1 MKIYYVDID
10 GTICN
15 ITNGQYHLAKP
26 IKKNIAKINRLYED
40 GNTIIYWT
48 ARGTVTQI
56 DWLELTKKQ
65 LSYWGAKYHDVRVGK
80 PHYDYFICDKAT
92 NSDVF
97 FSEGEE

>member
-1 MKIYYVDID
+1 MKIFYVDID

-15 ITNGQYHLAKP
+15 ITDGQYQLAQP
-26 IKKNIAKINRLYED
+26 IKENIKKINKLYDE

-56 DWLELTKKQ
+56 NWLALTKKQ
-65 LSYWGAKYHDVRVGK
+65 LDHWGARYHDVRVGK
-80 PHYDYFICDKAT
+80 PHYDYFICDKAI

-97 FSEGEE
+97 FNNGGG